1 MAKTKEEK
9 KHYSR
14 LHELGC
20 IVCKNEGLGYTEPC
34 IHHIRHGAG
43 MGMKSHWSKAIPL
56 CPMHHQ
62 HGGYG
67 IAIHAGEKAFER
79 RFGTEEELL
88 EETQKCLN
96 MF

>member
-1 MAKTKEEK
+1 MAKTKQEK
-9 KHYSR
+9 EHYGK

-20 IVCKNEGLGYTEPC
+20 IVCRKEGLGYTEPM
-34 IHHIRHGAG
+34 IHHVRCDAG

-67 IAIHAGEKAFER
+67 IAIHAGQKAFER

-88 EETQKCLN
+88 EYTTKCLN
-96 MF
+96 TY